1 MNPFSIVAL
10 LLILGVVIFIHEFG
24 HFLLAKK
31 NGVGVI
37 EFSIGM
43 GPRICSTVYHG
54 TRYSLKWIPF
64 GGSCQMLGDD
74 NGIPDP
80 DAEPITDEEHCF
92 TNKSVWARISI
103 IAAGP
108 VFNFLLAFVLAVIVL
123 SMAGSDKAVIQGLVD
138 GYPAAEA
145 GLLAGD
151 RVTKINNETIHLYRE
166 LQMYLMMHPGKTL
179 DVTYE
184 RNGERYHA
192 TIVPKY
198 SEEDGTYL
206 MGIYG
211 GGRYELSWAE
221 TFQYSWYELRYN
233 VLVVIKSL
241 GMIFTGDLPVT
252 SFSGPVGIATTV
264 DDIVEEVNEATVDSS
279 FADRALSMF
288 LTLSNFVILISA
300 NLGVMNLLPIPAM
313 DGGRL
318 VFLIIE
324 ALRGQPVPKEKE
336 AIVHVAGFIFLFLF
350 MIFILFSDIYKI
362 FT

>member
-10 LLILGVVIFIHEFG
+10 LIIIGVVVFVHEFG

-54 TRYSLKWIPF
+54 TRYSLKWVPF

-92 TNKSVWARISI
+92 TNKSVWARISV

-108 VFNFLLAFVLAVIVL
+108 IFNFLLAFFLSVIVL
-123 SMAGSDKAVIQGLVD
+123 SMAGSDKPLVSGLVE
-138 GYPAAEA
+138 GYPAEEA
-145 GLLAGD
+145 GLMAGD
-151 RVTKINNETIHLYRE
+151 EIVRINDEKICIYRD
-166 LQMYLMMHPGKTL
+166 LQLYLMMHPGETL
-179 DVTYE
+179 EVTYN
-184 RNGERYHA
+184 RDNKTYK
-192 TIVPKY
+192 TIIEPKY
-198 SEEDGTYL
+198 SEEDNGYL

-211 GGRYELSWAE
+211 GIRYELSWIE
-221 TFQYSWYELRYN
+221 TFEYSWYELRYN
-233 VLVVIKSL
+233 VLAVLKSL
-241 GMIFTGDLPVT
+241 GMIFTGDLPLT

-264 DDIVEEVNEATVDSS
+264 DDIVEDVNEATVDAG
-279 FADRALSMF
+279 FADRAISMF
-288 LTLSNFVILISA
+288 LTLANFVVLISV

-324 ALRGQPVPKEKE
+324 AFRGEPVPKEKE

-350 MIFILFSDIYKI
+350 MIFILFSDIYKA
-362 FT
+362 FV